1 MRFNNRMIT
10 LTLGALVVLL
20 SAIVVLSVQGP
31 INTLNEIK
39 EREKAV
45 ISKMNVIRNAELR
58 YRQVNG
64 DYCGSIDSLAMAGF
78 IEDSVKYIPFSNG
91 VKFTIKKKTVE
102 LNSKGDLNSFMECY
116 ALYDDYLRG
125 LDEDVISDAKQ
136 KAAKKGDFPGLRFG
150 NIEQSGDNIGNWE

>member
-1 MRFNNRMIT
+1 MIT
-10 LTLGALVVLL
+10 LILGALVVLL

-64 DYCGSIDSLAMAGF
+64 DYCGSIDSLDMAGF

-91 VKFTIKKKTVE
+91 VKFTIKMKTVE
-102 LNSKGDLNSFMECY
+102 INSKGDLNSFMECY

-136 KAAKKGDFPGLRFG
+136 QAAKKGDFPGLRFG

>member
-10 LTLGALVVLL
+10 QILGALVVLL
-20 SAIVVLSVQGP
+20 SAIVVLSVMGP

-39 EREKAV
+39 EREEAV

-58 YRQVNG
+58 YRQING

-91 VKFTIKKKTVE
+91 VKFTIKMKTVE
-102 LNSKGDLNSFMECY
+102 INSKGDLNSFMECY

-136 KAAKKGDFPGLRFG
+136 QAAKKGDFPGLRFG

>member
-1 MRFNNRMIT
+1 MIT
-10 LTLGALVVLL
+10 LILGALVVLL

-64 DYCGSIDSLAMAGF
+64 DYCGSIDSPAMAGF

-91 VKFTIKKKTVE
+91 VKFTIKMKTVE

-136 KAAKKGDFPGLRFG
+136 QAAKKGDFPGLRFG